1 MFAPVSAPAAAVA
14 IVAAAAFPA
23 VAVAFIEAS
32 FKCLFLLLLRLI
44 FSLTQ
49 CIQTRNIPHLLQVVG
64 ALKRG
69 RGMLGDRSPPPPSSL
84 PAIISPA
91 NNNGSNAAVS
101 SPGQQSVVVVVEPPA
116 EAEDP
121 AKVRADADADEESH
135 EMANMLPAS
144 NIGGSAVN

>member
-1 MFAPVSAPAAAVA
+1 M
-14 IVAAAAFPA
+14 
-23 VAVAFIEAS
+23 
-32 FKCLFLLLLRLI
+32 
-44 FSLTQ
+44 
-49 CIQTRNIPHLLQVVG
+49 G

-116 EAEDP
+116 EAEDS
-121 AKVRADADADEESH
+121 AKDRADANDADGDDEESH

-144 NIGGSAVN
+144 AVN